1 MILSPTSLTP
11 FLCLNNVPTS
21 PVSQTTEPIAARQAA
36 SLRWLS
42 INTETE
48 QGEQN
53 WAVKKARL
61 KRDARYLVWG
71 LCTHCF
77 GAI

>member
-11 FLCLNNVPTS
+11 FFYVSTMS

-36 SLRWLS
+36 SLHRLS
-42 INTETE
+42 INMETE

-53 WAVKKARL
+53 WAVKKDPL
-61 KRDARYLVWG
+61 KRDACYLGWG
-71 LCTHCF
+71 LCMHCF